1 LRYLKQ
7 NAIKHTLS
15 LQKFTVKR
23 CYRFPSKQGK
33 IPRRDFQP
41 MMSRAFRP
49 IALTLSL
56 LLFCGAPT
64 HAAPVAISQVI
75 QVIGGYQNP
84 PELRLRTVSQNTS
97 SLVADGDGASPVTST
112 AQQSSA
118 AGVDVIPDNT
128 TGNVA
133 TANTAD
139 TLLAGVAVS
148 AEPQAGVEV
157 VDQGDVEGT
166 ICDCGEITVPG
177 GGFPK
182 WPLLFLAAIPFFFIH
197 GCDHCET
204 PTPPTTP
211 TPPGTPEVPEP
222 ASLLLFGSG
231 LAAFGAGLR
240 RRYARGKLAAQIQ
253 NAEEA

>member
-1 LRYLKQ
+1 
-7 NAIKHTLS
+7 
-15 LQKFTVKR
+15 
-23 CYRFPSKQGK
+23 
-33 IPRRDFQP
+33 

-49 IALTLSL
+49 IAATLSL
-56 LLFCGAPT
+56 LLLCGAPT

-75 QVIGGYQNP
+75 QVIGSYQNP
-84 PELRLRTVSQNTS
+84 PELRLRAVSQTAS
-97 SLVADGDGASPVTST
+97 SLVADGDVLSPVAST
-112 AQQSSA
+112 PQQSSA
-118 AGVDVIPDNT
+118 AGVATIPDST
-128 TGNVA
+128 TGDGA
-133 TANTAD
+133 GANTAD

-148 AEPQAGVEV
+148 ADPQAGVEV
-157 VDQGDVEGT
+157 VDQGEVEGT
-166 ICDCGEITVPG
+166 VCDCGEITVPG

-211 TPPGTPEVPEP
+211 TPPGTPEIPEP

-240 RRYARGKLAAQIQ
+240 RRYARGKLAAEI
-253 NAEEA
+253 ASTEEA

>member
-1 LRYLKQ
+1 
-7 NAIKHTLS
+7 
-15 LQKFTVKR
+15 
-23 CYRFPSKQGK
+23 
-33 IPRRDFQP
+33 

-49 IALTLSL
+49 IAAILAIL
-56 LLFCGAPT
+56 LLSGVPT
-64 HAAPVAISQVI
+64 HAAPVAISEVI
-75 QVIGGYQNP
+75 QVLGSYQNP
-84 PELRLRTVSQNTS
+84 PELRLRSVSQTANS
-97 SLVADGDGASPVTST
+97 SVNEAEGPSPVASA
-112 AQQSSA
+112 AQQSA
-118 AGVDVIPDNT
+118 AGEAVEIPDTSTGDVIVSDS
-128 TGNVA
+128 
-133 TANTAD
+133 AD

-148 AEPQAGVEV
+148 ADPQAGVDV

-197 GCDHCET
+197 GCNDCQT

-211 TPPGTPEVPEP
+211 TPPGTPEIPEP

-240 RRYARGKLAAQIQ
+240 RRYAKGKLQAQVQ
-253 NAEEA
+253 TTEEG

>member
-1 LRYLKQ
+1 
-7 NAIKHTLS
+7 
-15 LQKFTVKR
+15 
-23 CYRFPSKQGK
+23 
-33 IPRRDFQP
+33 

-49 IALTLSL
+49 IAAILAIL
-56 LLFCGAPT
+56 LLSGAPT
-64 HAAPVAISQVI
+64 HAAPVAISEVVQVL
-75 QVIGGYQNP
+75 GSYQNP
-84 PELRLRTVSQNTS
+84 PELRLRSVSQSTN
-97 SLVADGDGASPVTST
+97 SLVDEGEGPSPVASA
-112 AQQSSA
+112 AQQSA
-118 AGVDVIPDNT
+118 AGGVAEIPDTT
-128 TGNVA
+128 TGNIV
-133 TANTAD
+133 TNDSAD

-148 AEPQAGVEV
+148 ADPQGGVDV

-211 TPPGTPEVPEP
+211 PSTPEIPEP

-240 RRYARGKLAAQIQ
+240 RRYAKGKLETQLQ
-253 NAEEA
+253 TTEEG

>member
-1 LRYLKQ
+1 ML
-7 NAIKHTLS
+7 
-15 LQKFTVKR
+15 
-23 CYRFPSKQGK
+23 
-33 IPRRDFQP
+33 
-41 MMSRAFRP
+41 SRAFRP
-49 IALTLSL
+49 IAAILAIL
-56 LLFCGAPT
+56 LLTGAPT
-64 HAAPVAISQVI
+64 HAAPVAISEVI
-75 QVIGGYQNP
+75 QVLGSYQNP
-84 PELRLRTVSQNTS
+84 PELRLRGVSQNPSTA
-97 SLVADGDGASPVTST
+97 VPDGDGPSPVAS
-112 AQQSSA
+112 AGQQSA
-118 AGVDVIPDNT
+118 AGDAVQIADT
-128 TGNVA
+128 T
-133 TANTAD
+133 TANSTSGD

-148 AEPQAGVEV
+148 TDPQGGVEV

-211 TPPGTPEVPEP
+211 TPPGTPEIPEP

-240 RRYARGKLAAQIQ
+240 RRYAKGKLETQLQ
-253 NAEEA
+253 TTEEG